1 MEGYILLEDP
11 LMDEILEEGILD
23 PDMSKI
29 NKIARESPY
38 EASQIYFLQEARKD
52 YQNQGRFLS

>member
-11 LMDEILEEGILD
+11 LMEEHPEKGILD
-23 PDMSKI
+23 SDMSKI
-29 NKIARESPY
+29 NKIARESPDGAAQ
-38 EASQIYFLQEARKD
+38 EYFLKRARDD

>member
-1 MEGYILLEDP
+1 MDEDILLEDF
-11 LMDEILEEGILD
+11 LMQEILEEGILD

-29 NKIARESPY
+29 NKIAWESPD
-38 EASQIYFLQEARKD
+38 EASQIYFFQKERKD